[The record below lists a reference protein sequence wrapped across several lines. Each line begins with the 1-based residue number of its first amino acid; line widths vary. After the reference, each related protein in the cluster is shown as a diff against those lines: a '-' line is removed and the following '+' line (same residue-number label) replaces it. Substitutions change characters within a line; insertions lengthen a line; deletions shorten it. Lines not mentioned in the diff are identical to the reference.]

1 MALTTGY
8 QMLVILRVDPQ
19 DLVAQQP
26 PTFSNPHS
34 VVEASIRHSQ
44 VKQQRTPYPLQKC
57 PGTEPF
63 GIDSKLPVAKFLSDI
78 FLSL

>member
-19 DLVAQQP
+19 DLVAQQL

-34 VVEASIRHSQ
+34 VVD
-44 VKQQRTPYPLQKC
+44 TPK
-57 PGTEPF
+57 
-63 GIDSKLPVAKFLSDI
+63 
-78 FLSL
+78 